1 MGCYAILSKFS
12 LKQDRTEEHFAMN
25 REQQRIREM
34 RMEKKQTMK
43 IRVEQMEYS
52 LRGTT
57 RVSTSFSKR
66 DLNFTNATICSD
78 HTVARDVDVVQTVP
92 ILLNQTIRRKL
103 TESQPK
109 SSLNSVDSRRP
120 FDSVVIYTYIRSEEK
135 RKDCLSFHAVPRIS
149 VQQLS
154 RAITLF
160 SYIYIFFSLFF
171 FSSFSFFKN
180 R

>member
-1 MGCYAILSKFS
+1 MVCHAILSKFS
-12 LKQDRTEEHFAMN
+12 LEQDRIEEHFAMN
-25 REQQRIREM
+25 REQRRIREM
-34 RMEKKQTMK
+34 RMENEQTMK
-43 IRVEQMEYS
+43 IRVQQIEYS

-78 HTVARDVDVVQTVP
+78 HTVPCDVDVVQTVP

-109 SSLNSVDSRRP
+109 SSLNSLDSRRP
-120 FDSVVIYTYIRSEEK
+120 FDSVVIYMYIRSEEK

-149 VQQLS
+149 VQELS

-160 SYIYIFFSLFF
+160 SYIYIFRFF
-171 FSSFSFFKN
+171 FVFFFL
-180 R
+180 

>member
-1 MGCYAILSKFS
+1 
-12 LKQDRTEEHFAMN
+12 
-25 REQQRIREM
+25 
-34 RMEKKQTMK
+34 MEKKQTMK
-43 IRVEQMEYS
+43 IRVEQIEYS

-78 HTVARDVDVVQTVP
+78 HTVPCDVDVVQTVP

-109 SSLNSVDSRRP
+109 SSLNSLDSRRP
-120 FDSVVIYTYIRSEEK
+120 FDSVVIYMYYTIGREK
-135 RKDCLSFHAVPRIS
+135 EGLPLVPRGPS
-149 VQQLS
+149 YLGS
-154 RAITLF
+154 RVVSRDNTFLL
-160 SYIYIFFSLFF
+160 YIFFSLF